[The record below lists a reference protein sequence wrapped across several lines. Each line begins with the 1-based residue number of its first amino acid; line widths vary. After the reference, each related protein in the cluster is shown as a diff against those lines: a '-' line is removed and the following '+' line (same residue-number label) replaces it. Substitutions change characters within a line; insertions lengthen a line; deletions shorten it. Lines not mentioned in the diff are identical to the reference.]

1 MKKEDRQILV
11 EFIVLMGFFYLIP
24 AFALWKFNPST
35 WGMEARLGYALF
47 APFLS
52 VMVISGKRL

>member
-24 AFALWKFNPST
+24 AFTLWKFNPST
-35 WGMEARLGYALF
+35 WGMEPRLTYALF

-52 VMVISGKRL
+52 AMVISGKRL

>member
-24 AFALWKFNPST
+24 AFALWKFDPST
-35 WGMEARLGYALF
+35 WSMEARLAYALF
-47 APFLS
+47 APCFSILI
-52 VMVISGKRL
+52 ISGKRL

>member
-24 AFALWKFNPST
+24 AFTLWKFDPST
-35 WGMEARLGYALF
+35 WGIEPRLTYALF

-52 VMVISGKRL
+52 AMAISGKRL

>member
-11 EFIVLMGFFYLIP
+11 VFIVLMGFFYLIP
-24 AFALWKFNPST
+24 AFTLWKFDPST
-35 WGMEARLGYALF
+35 WAMEARLAYALF